1 MSEHPAEHVSAVQFL
16 WYGHRNVP
24 KPSDFDYS
32 WKAIKTVAA
41 GDGQLTVREQVRL
54 LGKMCAIL
62 TPPEVVGAVMEF
74 VPGSASVTELFAGI
88 DVPPEVRPGTG
99 AWIVYEAVSVMSA
112 DGALTPEELLAA
124 REAAAA
130 MDVPADR
137 VDTFADLCQV
147 EEALRARRIRDLSGT
162 IPTEFRFDNE
172 TEAQVLGRTTDLT
185 AILRAAR
192 SAAGMPEPPR
202 P

>member
-32 WKAIKTVAA
+32 WKAVKTVAA
-41 GDGQLTVREQVRL
+41 ADGQLTLREQVRL

-74 VPGSASVTELFAGI
+74 APRSASVVDLVAGI
-88 DVPPEVRPGTG
+88 DVPPQVRRGTA
-99 AWIVYEAVSVMSA
+99 AWIVYEALGVMVA
-112 DGALTPEELLAA
+112 DGSLTQEELLAA

-137 VDTFADLCQV
+137 VDTFADLCQL
-147 EEALRARRIRDLSGT
+147 EETLRARRIRDLSGT
-162 IPTEFRFDNE
+162 IATEFRFDHE
-172 TEAQVLGRTTDLT
+172 TDAQVLGRTTDLT
-185 AILRAAR
+185 DILSAARRAA
-192 SAAGMPEPPR
+192 GLTEPR
-202 P
+202 D